1 MEKDLITQALQT
13 IFIQNGKDLHE
24 VQQYLNLKYRMNVD
38 ELVLQQR
45 AEKLLADKKAVA

>member
-13 IFIQNGKDLHE
+13 IFIQNGKDLTE

-45 AEKLLADKKAVA
+45 INKLVTEKKAVA